1 MKTLFVGLIMSM
13 VITTSAS
20 AGSRN
25 HGHRGNYYHNGHHHH
40 HHHRRNNVVPYI
52 AGGLGLAILGGIIY
66 DQYGRKCYKQ
76 IIGYDSWGDPV
87 TRKVCE

>member
-25 HGHRGNYYHNGHHHH
+25 HGHRGNYYHNGHHH

>member
-13 VITTSAS
+13 VITTSVS

-25 HGHRGNYYHNGHHHH
+25 HGHRGNYYHNGHHH